1 MVIDTNILVSA
12 LLREG
17 SLPAKL
23 LLHWRRGRFD
33 LLTSPAQLDAF
44 ARVTRYP
51 RLRER
56 LSPALAGRL
65 VNELRQLAPLVRTAV
80 EKLPRLAVCRDP
92 DDDHLLALAVAGHAD
107 YLVTGDKNDALAIG
121 RYAGTPIVTVRDF
134 LSTTGRQP

>member
-17 SLPAKL
+17 SLPAEL

-33 LLTSPAQLDAF
+33 LLTSPVQLDEF

-65 VNELRQLAPLVRTAV
+65 VNELRQLAVVV

-107 YLVTGDKNDALAIG
+107 FLVTGDKNDVLAIG
-121 RYAGTPIVTVRDF
+121 RYAATPIVTVRDF
-134 LSTTGRQP
+134 LSTTGRLP